1 MNKKLFLT
9 GALVSALL
17 TSFLATAADKKV
29 DISKLPPPSDKS
41 GVTYAADIKP
51 IFEKSC
57 IKCHGTEKQKG
68 KLRLDTL
75 EATLKGGEDGKVIM
89 PGKSADSMLVHNVAR
104 LSGVER
110 DHHLITRNPGI
121 IEREEIIAR
130 VHPFN
135 ERRAGT
141 LDPNPSNQTALS
153 IEQTNRLNVIVRQQ
167 ARTIWRPLRRLEPS
181 VDGSDSCLV
190 KIN

>member
-89 PGKSADSMLVHNVAR
+89 PGKSADSMLVHNVAHIGDEDMWMPPPDNKDKIQP
-104 LSGVER
+104 LTKDQIG
-110 DHHLITRNPGI
+110 LI
-121 IEREEIIAR
+121 
-130 VHPFN
+130 
-135 ERRAGT
+135 RAWIDQG
-141 LDPNPSNQTALS
+141 A
-153 IEQTNRLNVIVRQQ
+153 
-167 ARTIWRPLRRLEPS
+167 
-181 VDGSDSCLV
+181 
-190 KIN
+190 K